1 MTGGLINRRLGQLS
15 ATTHPAPPGRTG
27 RGVHQGGGRE
37 PTAEVE
43 IPVILDLLDAA
54 CGAGCSVPRALA
66 AVGAAVGGERGRALA
81 QAATMVVL
89 GEDWHRAWDAAP
101 DVLAPVGRAL
111 GPSWLDGV
119 APTVALRA
127 EAEVVR
133 RERHSR
139 ALEAAARLG
148 VRLVLPLGLCYLP
161 AFVLVGLV
169 PVLVSMAAATL
180 AG

>member
-1 MTGGLINRRLGQLS
+1 MRR
-15 ATTHPAPPGRTG
+15 
-27 RGVHQGGGRE
+27 GGGRE
-37 PTAEVE
+37 PTPEVE
-43 IPVILDLLDAA
+43 VPVILDLLDAA
-54 CGAGCSVPRALA
+54 CAAGCSIPRALG

-89 GEDWHRAWDAAP
+89 GEDWHRTWEGVP

-111 GPSWLDGV
+111 GPGWLDGV
-119 APTVALRA
+119 APTVALRG
-127 EAEVVR
+127 EAELVR

-169 PVLVSMAAATL
+169 PVLVSMAAATV